1 MPSNSTR
8 LCAFQTGGMGCETV
22 FFSDGAADAAF
33 FEVIL
38 VTSSIMR
45 CFGKVSTMRQFL
57 HKSAHVKTA
66 QEPENFEQVKQRGE
80 FYLNAD

>member
-1 MPSNSTR
+1 
-8 LCAFQTGGMGCETV
+8 
-22 FFSDGAADAAF
+22 
-33 FEVIL
+33 L